1 MSVDK
6 IVGLDEFNLTPRA
19 KKAFKDAQKFSKD
32 RGDSVVNNL
41 HVLYGCLHN
50 ASGSISDFL
59 IENSITMNA
68 SDIEE
73 VISMA
78 SETHEEKFH
87 LTPSS
92 DPWHEEVPSAIKE
105 ANKVSDSLDQY
116 YIGVEHVLMGIFTVS
131 DYVLEYISLF
141 GVDLDKLKVNLESF
155 LAGEP
160 VKKSDWKFPNID
172 FDELGLQ
179 LLEKST
185 ASLAKFSVNLNHMA
199 LNDELPEIFGREK
212 EIASLVQILSKKN
225 KRNAIILGDAGV
237 GKTAIVEGLAQ
248 KIFRSEVPSIM
259 LPYEIYSVDLG
270 AMIAGTK
277 YRGEFENKFQTLL
290 KVAKENPHVIL
301 FFDEIHNIFGAGN
314 SEGAIDASNM
324 LKPLLARGEVKCIG
338 ATTTAEYQKIFE
350 KDGAMKRRFEPIDVQ
365 EPNAEETKSMIKN
378 AVHTY
383 EKFHRVKFTSPII
396 DLIIDYC
403 SKFLPHRRFPDKAFD
418 IVDQIGA
425 KVKIDNLRPTDD
437 IVEKHNDVLKHLSNE
452 SQPEEKTKELLQN
465 YLEVVSA
472 HSDELEKSCVAVKKQ
487 DVVDVISIQSKISAE
502 HIKTSNNK
510 FEQFHKRISK
520 EVFGQ
525 NKNLKTINDLLSCA
539 KAGLNEEGK
548 PLASLFFVGPTSV
561 GKTYTA
567 KQIAKHFYGNEKA
580 FIQVNMGEL
589 QDETGIAKL
598 IGANAGY
605 VGYDQGGF
613 LTNFVRN
620 NPNSVVLFDE
630 AEKSNPKVLNLLLHL
645 LDEGYLTDNLN
656 RDVDFSKSVVVLTSN
671 IGHEESE
678 KSAMGFISQKIPKDE
693 SYKSSVEKKLRP
705 ELLARINEVIV
716 FNDLREK
723 DFKNIIK
730 KEVSHIADRFK
741 SKNINFNISRGCI
754 DFLLN
759 KIKAQKLHA
768 RTIKDMVKQEITI
781 PSARFIVN
789 NPKKREIFIKVVD
802 KQLLVY

>member
-32 RGDSVVNNL
+32 RGDSVINNL
-41 HVLYGCLHN
+41 HVFYGCLHN
-50 ASGSISDFL
+50 ASGLVSDFL
-59 IENSITMNA
+59 VDNKITMNA
-68 SDIEE
+68 SDVEE
-73 VISMA
+73 VIAMA

-87 LTPSS
+87 LTPNS
-92 DPWHEEVPSAIKE
+92 DPWHEEVAMAIKE
-105 ANKVSDSLDQY
+105 ANKVSDNLDQY
-116 YIGVEHVLMGIFTVS
+116 YIGIEHVLMGVFTVS

-141 GVDLDKLKVNLESF
+141 GVDLESLKTNLEAF
-155 LAGEP
+155 LSGDTTR
-160 VKKSDWKFPNID
+160 KIQFDFPSINI
-172 FDELGLQ
+172 DELGLD

-185 ASLAKFSVNLNHMA
+185 SSLSKFSVNLNQMA
-199 LNDELPEIFGREK
+199 LKDELPEIHGRED
-212 EIASLVQILSKKN
+212 EIASLIQVLSKKN

-237 GKTAIVEGLAQ
+237 GKTAVVEGLAQ
-248 KIFRSEVPSIM
+248 KIFNSEVPSVM

-270 AMIAGTK
+270 SMIAGTK

-314 SEGAIDASNM
+314 TEGAVDASSM
-324 LKPLLARGEVKCIG
+324 LKPLLARGEIRCIG
-338 ATTTAEYQKIFE
+338 ATTTTEYQKIFE
-350 KDGAMKRRFEPIDVQ
+350 KDGAMKRRFEPIEIR
-365 EPNAEETKSMIKN
+365 EPSGEETKSMIKN
-378 AVHTY
+378 TIHTY
-383 EKFHRVKFTSPII
+383 EDFHKVKFKSPII

-418 IVDQIGA
+418 IVDEIGS
-425 KVKIDNLRPTDD
+425 KVKIQNLRPTDD
-437 IVEKHNDVLKHLSNE
+437 IIEKQKDVVKKLSNE
-452 SQPEEKTKELLQN
+452 KEAQEKVKEILNDYLRTVEVHTKEL
-465 YLEVVSA
+465 SKA
-472 HSDELEKSCVAVKKQ
+472 CVTVKKQ
-487 DVVDVISIQSKISAE
+487 DVVDVIAKQSKISAH
-502 HIKTSNNK
+502 HIKNSNNK
-510 FEQFHKRISK
+510 FEQFYQRISK

-525 NKNLKTINDLLSCA
+525 DENLKTVNDLLALA

-567 KQIAKHFYGNEKA
+567 KQIAKHFYGNERA

-589 QDETGIAKL
+589 QDETGVAKL

-605 VGYDQGGF
+605 VGFEQGGF

-630 AEKSNPKVLNLLLHL
+630 VEKSNPKILNLLLHL

-656 RDVDFSKSVVVLTSN
+656 RDVDFSNCVVVLTSN

-678 KSAMGFISQKIPKDE
+678 KSSMGFVSEKIPKSK
-693 SYKSSVEKKLRP
+693 SYKSSVEKKLKP

-716 FNDLREK
+716 FNDLEDT

-730 KEVSHIADRFK
+730 KELSTLSDKFRH
-741 SKNINFNISRGCI
+741 KNIKLNINNNCVQ
-754 DFLLN
+754 FLLN
-759 KIKAQKLHA
+759 KIKLKKLHA
-768 RTIKDMVKQEITI
+768 RSIKDAVKQEVTI
-781 PSARFIVN
+781 PCAKFIIE
-789 NPKKREIFIKVVD
+789 NPKKREILIKVVD
-802 KQLLVY
+802 KQLVIN

>member
-338 ATTTAEYQKIFE
+338 ATTTA
-350 KDGAMKRRFEPIDVQ
+350 
-365 EPNAEETKSMIKN
+365 
-378 AVHTY
+378 
-383 EKFHRVKFTSPII
+383 
-396 DLIIDYC
+396 
-403 SKFLPHRRFPDKAFD
+403 
-418 IVDQIGA
+418 
-425 KVKIDNLRPTDD
+425 
-437 IVEKHNDVLKHLSNE
+437 
-452 SQPEEKTKELLQN
+452 
-465 YLEVVSA
+465 
-472 HSDELEKSCVAVKKQ
+472 
-487 DVVDVISIQSKISAE
+487 
-502 HIKTSNNK
+502 
-510 FEQFHKRISK
+510 
-520 EVFGQ
+520 
-525 NKNLKTINDLLSCA
+525 
-539 KAGLNEEGK
+539 
-548 PLASLFFVGPTSV
+548 
-561 GKTYTA
+561 
-567 KQIAKHFYGNEKA
+567 
-580 FIQVNMGEL
+580 
-589 QDETGIAKL
+589 
-598 IGANAGY
+598 
-605 VGYDQGGF
+605 
-613 LTNFVRN
+613 
-620 NPNSVVLFDE
+620 
-630 AEKSNPKVLNLLLHL
+630 
-645 LDEGYLTDNLN
+645 
-656 RDVDFSKSVVVLTSN
+656 
-671 IGHEESE
+671 
-678 KSAMGFISQKIPKDE
+678 
-693 SYKSSVEKKLRP
+693 
-705 ELLARINEVIV
+705 
-716 FNDLREK
+716 
-723 DFKNIIK
+723 
-730 KEVSHIADRFK
+730 
-741 SKNINFNISRGCI
+741 
-754 DFLLN
+754 
-759 KIKAQKLHA
+759 
-768 RTIKDMVKQEITI
+768 
-781 PSARFIVN
+781 
-789 NPKKREIFIKVVD
+789 
-802 KQLLVY
+802 